1 MKYQGYF
8 ALSEPL
14 GELMIMAW
22 PKWQHPI
29 DIVLPIPLHLRR
41 QRQRGYNQ
49 SELLVR
55 EMQKE
60 FGWKGD
66 PTMLVRSRQTKPQL
80 GLTAIERRANVRG
93 AFGAESSRVSG
104 KRILLVD
111 DVCTTGSTL
120 TAPADALLDAGAQSV
135 SAYCLT
141 IALGDQVI
149 TSA

>member
-1 MKYQGYF
+1 
-8 ALSEPL
+8 
-14 GELMIMAW
+14 MAW

-120 TAPADALLDAGAQSV
+120 TAAADALLDAGAQSV